1 MGEPEAT
8 AMMRADNRRLKGD
21 LAKSRKM
28 FGKTFTKIGSGIKSK
43 LGGAFGGL
51 GALGAG
57 IGVAAI
63 GKDVLDFEKTLTR
76 LGIQAGTSAADIDK
90 FRSAT
95 IELSKKTGISRG
107 DLIGASEA
115 LVNLTGSAGFAQ
127 DKLEVLAQANL
138 ATGASMEELAGL
150 AFSLDNA
157 FELKSADELKAG
169 LSAIIQAGKDG
180 AIPLN
185 QMSIVLQGVSASFAE
200 LGGTGV
206 EGAADLA
213 AALQVLRSGGFA
225 TAAEAGT
232 GLQSVITAL
241 TKKSALLKKKGIE
254 VFDKDGAFRGLRP
267 ILDDF
272 READLTIKELTDTLG
287 RVEAQKGI
295 SALIDPEGRASLEA
309 LSKAGRTSK
318 AVDEDAAKFRESAAG
333 RLQASMNRLK
343 ETFAA
348 VFTPARI
355 EKFVQA
361 MGKLADAAG
370 FVVDHAKEF
379 ALIWASIKL
388 AGFASQMSGIAGSIA
403 GAAGSA
409 GGLQAGLAGAAG
421 KASALTAALLA
432 GLAAG
437 SALDEKF
444 GISDKISD
452 FAVADKSFAE
462 NAFLRQAA
470 RKVALD
476 QAATSVDPAQALN
489 NAQRLLFQARESGV
503 LAKTGGET
511 SLKAARG
518 ATLSR
523 ADPGGLLATFAPTLK
538 RQEGSEAGAGQLIK
552 AIEAAQLLVK
562 ESEAQR
568 SKGIEV
574 RITIDD
580 QGRLTAAGKER
591 AQGAE

>member
-1 MGEPEAT
+1 MGAPEAT

-21 LAKSRKM
+21 LAKSRRM
-28 FGKTFTKIGSGIKSK
+28 FGKTFTKIGGGIKSK

-76 LGIQAGTSAADIDK
+76 LGIQAGSSAADIEK
-90 FRSAT
+90 FRDGT

-107 DLIGASEA
+107 ELIAASEA
-115 LVNLTGSAGFAQ
+115 LVNLTGTAGFAQ
-127 DKLEVLAQANL
+127 DKLAVLAQANL

-157 FELKSADELKAG
+157 FELKSADELKSG

-185 QMSIVLQGVSASFAE
+185 QMATVLQGVSASFAE

-225 TAAEAGT
+225 TASEAGT
-232 GLQSVITAL
+232 GLQAVITGL
-241 TKKSALLKKKGIE
+241 TKKSTQLKKKGID

-272 READLTIKELTDTLG
+272 QKADLTVKELTDTLG
-287 RVEAQKGI
+287 RVEAAKGI
-295 SALIDPEGRASLEA
+295 KALIDPKGRKNLEA
-309 LSKAGRTSK
+309 LSAASK
-318 AVDEDAAKFRESAAG
+318 KSNAVEEDAIKFRESAAG

-348 VFTPARI
+348 VFTPDRI
-355 EKFVQA
+355 EKFVKG
-361 MGKLADAAG
+361 MGKLADFAG

-379 ALIWASIKL
+379 ALIWGSIKL
-388 AGFASQMSGIAGSIA
+388 AGFASQMAGIAASTK
-403 GAAGSA
+403 
-409 GGLQAGLAGAAG
+409 GLSSGLAGAAN
-421 KASALTAALLA
+421 KAGLLGAALAA

-437 SALDEKF
+437 TALDELF
-444 GISDKISD
+444 GLSDKISD
-452 FAVADKSFAE
+452 AAVSQFAPTKSFAGNRE
-462 NAFLRQAA
+462 LRGRA
-470 RKVALD
+470 RSVLGD
-476 QAATSVDPAQALN
+476 QGEGADARSKDQLN
-489 NAQRLLFQARESGV
+489 NALRLLTSAENAGV
-503 LAKTGGET
+503 LSKSTGET
-511 SLKAARG
+511 SLQAAKAATFSKGKAGFLGLPGTAGRDQG
-518 ATLSR
+518 SR
-523 ADPGGLLATFAPTLK
+523 ADAAK
-538 RQEGSEAGAGQLIK
+538 LIE
-552 AIEAAQLLVK
+552 AIEAAKALLK
-562 ESEAQR
+562 EAGIQREKRIDVVVTVDQRGRIEANAIAA
-568 SKGIEV
+568 S
-574 RITIDD
+574 
-580 QGRLTAAGKER
+580 QGVE
-591 AQGAE
+591 